1 MKPAIEIMRE
11 RAAVAVRDLVARVP
25 AASIRAVFAGGSVGR
40 GEVWSASRDGF
51 LEIFSD
57 IDLYVVIADDAD
69 VALVRRAGHEAVRAL
84 PAASDGVAFR
94 RGVDVGVYRLDDLL
108 AQPVRPGTIDLA
120 EHHLWLFGDRS
131 LLASLAG
138 AWSRPMERAE
148 ALYLLENRAWD
159 LLDGRAEE
167 SLATAAKATLDVLA
181 AHLIAEGRFAP
192 TYDARRAA
200 DLAQPVRF
208 ASRAARAAVD
218 AAERFRRGDQ
228 VGAPAP
234 TALADALAL
243 VTEAWCSL
251 GTSIV
256 FGDGHTEDPVPLL
269 SARCAR
275 GRYFSNYREFVRW
288 RHRMGRSKFSAALAG
303 LRFTALSPQ
312 AALRTHAIVRG
323 LMESQRLDAR
333 TVAFHA
339 SYVARLSAQLAP
351 GEATL
356 DRRARAAMK
365 ASV

>member
-11 RAAVAVRDLVARVP
+11 RAAAVARDLVTRVP

-40 GEVWSASRDGF
+40 GEVWSASHDGI

-69 VALVRRAGHEAVRAL
+69 VALVRRAGDEAVRAL
-84 PAASDGVAFR
+84 PASRDAVVFR
-94 RGVDVGVYRLDDLL
+94 RGVDVGVYRLHDLL
-108 AQPVRPGTIDLA
+108 AQPVRPGTVDLA
-120 EHHLWLFGDRS
+120 EHHLWLFGDRAVVAG
-131 LLASLAG
+131 LAAAL
-138 AWSRPMERAE
+138 SRPMARAE

-159 LLDGRAEE
+159 VLDGRAEA
-167 SLATAAKATLDVLA
+167 SLATAAKVVLDVLA

-208 ASRAARAAVD
+208 ASSAARVAVE

-228 VGAPAP
+228 TG
-234 TALADALAL
+234 TALEDALAL

-251 GTSIV
+251 GASIV
-256 FGDGHTEDPVPLL
+256 FGAGGTVAPVQLL

-275 GRYFSNYREFVRW
+275 GRRLSNYREFVRL
-288 RHRMGRSKFSAALAG
+288 RHRMGLSKFGAALAG

-312 AALRTHAIVRG
+312 AALRTHAIARG
-323 LMESQRLDAR
+323 LIESQYLDAR
-333 TVAFHA
+333 AVAFH
-339 SYVARLSAQLAP
+339 SGYVARLSAQLTP

-356 DRRARAAMK
+356 DGRARAAMK